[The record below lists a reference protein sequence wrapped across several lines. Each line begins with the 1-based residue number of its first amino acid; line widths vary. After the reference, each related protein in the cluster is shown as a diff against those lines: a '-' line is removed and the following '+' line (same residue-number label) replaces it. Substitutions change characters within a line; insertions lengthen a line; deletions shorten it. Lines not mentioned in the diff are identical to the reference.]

1 MSRDLEQTVQSALAL
16 GDDGR
21 WDEMVEVL
29 TTALEDDRDEP
40 YLLCWLGVAHRQL
53 GQDGLAYEYF
63 RRCWQNDPL
72 DPELLAL
79 CGAGLAAFDDADA
92 LAALRAAALTGPDV
106 PMARLQYGAYL
117 AREGMFDEALEHL
130 NAAVELD
137 PQDASIRGE
146 LAIALALKGDQARA
160 GEVFEQTLEL
170 APDDS
175 WSRVLLGLIYTE
187 LHEEEPAAETLLQ
200 AARERP
206 EDGEAQV
213 LAALAAAAA
222 GWDDAAAEALARA
235 EYAEDSVDPEF
246 MEEAQDKLDESRS
259 AARTF
264 LLDTVAPTALHDRL
278 HQPI

>member
-1 MSRDLEQTVQSALAL
+1 MSRNLEQAMQNALAL
-16 GDDGR
+16 GDEGR
-21 WDEMVEVL
+21 WDEMAELL
-29 TTALEDDRDEP
+29 TSALEEDANEP
-40 YLLCWLGVAHRQL
+40 YLLCWLGVAHREL
-53 GQDGLAYEYF
+53 GQDGVAYEYF

-79 CGAGLAAFDDADA
+79 CGAGLAAFDDPDA
-92 LAALRAAALTGPDV
+92 QAALRAAALTGPDL

-130 NAAVELD
+130 NAATELD
-137 PQDASIRGE
+137 PGDAAIRGE

-160 GEVFEQTLEL
+160 AEAFEQTLQL

-187 LHEEEPAAETLLQ
+187 LEEEEPAAETLLQ

-213 LAALAAAAA
+213 LASLAAAAV

-235 EYAEDSVDPEF
+235 EYAEDATDPELI
-246 MEEAQDKLDESRS
+246 EEAQDKLDEGRS

-264 LLDTVAPTALHDRL
+264 LLETVAPTALHDRL